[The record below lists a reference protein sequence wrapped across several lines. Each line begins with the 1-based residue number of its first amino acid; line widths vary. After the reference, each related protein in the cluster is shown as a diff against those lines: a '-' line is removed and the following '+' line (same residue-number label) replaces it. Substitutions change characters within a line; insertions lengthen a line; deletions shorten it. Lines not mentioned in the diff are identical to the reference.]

1 MSINVNT
8 KSCLH
13 KYGTVQLFMSP
24 EWNEDQKGAK
34 VQIVDVFSLQVA
46 TGYQKDPEG
55 RLLLTSGATLADGR
69 SWSLAK
75 ACQLVRNDAR
85 PYRWIVLHLEKKA
98 WGLFWAGGGLELSR
112 EELMIAR
119 GKEPEGAIVP
129 ATPEALLKLVLA
141 MEEPEWV
148 ATLKPKEKKKKVAQ
162 DKAGSRASTWKWVAF
177 ATIAWALLS
186 TATTGFLAFKLQ
198 EQSNQLNQILY
209 EIKK

>member
-1 MSINVNT
+1 MTINVNT

-13 KYGTVQLFMSP
+13 KNGTVQLFMSP
-24 EWNEDQKGAK
+24 EWNEDQKGVK
-34 VQIVDVFSLQVA
+34 VQVVDIFSLQVA

-75 ACQLVRNDAR
+75 ACQLVRNDVR

-141 MEEPEWV
+141 MEDPEWV
-148 ATLKPKEKKKKVAQ
+148 ATLKPKEKNKKSGQ
-162 DKAGSRASTWKWVAF
+162 DKASSSTSKWKWVAF
-177 ATIAWALLS
+177 ATIGWALLS